1 VPGEHGGVLV
11 CRNCGQTLTADD
23 EGRGCKRCNWY
34 EEWEEGEPSEWV
46 QIVYGD
52 RRPVGI
58 NQSERDVRAAES
70 RRTPILRG
78 CMRDLSS
85 ACATAVRFRVG
96 VLRVMPSR
104 HRSVAQF
111 DEGDRTNAPAQADH

>member
-70 RRTPILRG
+70 RRNPDLAWVYARPLVSVRDSGAISGRG
-78 CMRDLSS
+78 
-85 ACATAVRFRVG
+85 AQGNAVS
-96 VLRVMPSR
+96 PSVSGAIR
-104 HRSVAQF
+104 
-111 DEGDRTNAPAQADH
+111 